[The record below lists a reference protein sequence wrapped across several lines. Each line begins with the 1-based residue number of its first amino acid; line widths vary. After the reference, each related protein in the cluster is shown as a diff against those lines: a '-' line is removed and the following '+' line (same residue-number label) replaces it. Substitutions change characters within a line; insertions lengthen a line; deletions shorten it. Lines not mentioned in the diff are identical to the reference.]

1 MLLALPM
8 WVQADNNLTKFLPND
23 HDGWQNLT
31 YGVADSTDWGS
42 CGQKMEIVISG
53 KYIHLAW
60 MEEEQQNDGMYPLYY
75 RRSSDYG
82 KTWEAAKLIA
92 TNINSWDDSQ
102 GYNSHWMWASGKD
115 VRFAIPS
122 FGGGNMSKMR
132 YIYSTDYGSSFTTK
146 EIAEGNLGWARYNRP
161 HIACDGSYVIIA
173 ANYDGKPI
181 VFTSTDGGA
190 TFTEKKID
198 ETYNIADLQVSGKRW
213 TLFGSKNSGDA
224 YDRWSRVFFS
234 TSNDGGKTV
243 STENLAHAAANG
255 KTYSDANYLTGWNR
269 ATFDYHQQMVQQGNT
284 IDLVYVG
291 SLSDGNEGDPNPG
304 YDFGHTIHRR
314 STDGG
319 KTWSEAKYLPEST
332 GGQNV
337 IAAKGDNI
345 YIYSGWNG
353 TKHVFYSHDGGKTWN
368 VNEMAT
374 KTNDQWN
381 PYNDYNLVI
390 APDDATGKHAYLT
403 GERGYFVET
412 RDGFK
417 TINRIFAL
425 PSEQWYGYG
434 DHNNWGM
441 RVLVDDQGTE
451 HWFMHFSP
459 LYKAFEKY
467 FWSIVYR
474 RNDPVANTTNQ
485 NMALSI
491 EDHPDEYG
499 NVRPAHL
506 VTVPL
511 TPSLQE
517 LKKAI
522 TVECW
527 VRIDSI
533 QGFQI
538 AALTDKSYNGQGS
551 NYEGG
556 WYMGVDLSYSGGDF
570 VTLVTGMTTELSVD
584 AVGTSYWDRNRY
596 RMHKDGLGMWHHFAF
611 TYDSSVEK
619 DNFRTYADGMLLG
632 TKTLR
637 GDIVQGHNSITIGKT
652 QTWVGDFAQVDNF
665 TIWDHALTADEL
677 RDHLYNAPTG
687 KENGCR
693 LLLTFDGSLQDQ
705 SPYHN
710 DAIALTNLSLKAHNG
725 IRAPHPEF
733 TATKDVT
740 GKIINLTDMT
750 QDGKACWWILPDKWN
765 LGDPEKYSTK
775 TGGTTVQHD
784 VRNSGSRSFNGLYTY
799 YMAAKGTGNY
809 NAYAATSQQVM
820 VGGLNKVYPT
830 EAAPSRAVQL
840 QIQGGYSLSYNNQP
854 RVALHSDAGDIEGR
868 WLIDRKFDMKNVLS
882 ADDLPYALFNMRG
895 AALGKYDVI
904 VGTDTLRQAF
914 EAKLGD
920 GYPDVWFQVNGNSKM
935 RHGRYQMYSIDFGN
949 KSNVPAYNT
958 PFLLFISEKN
968 GHIDVSF
975 DFPIVS
981 YGDAIPNE
989 VRNLLK
995 DYEDGFVFDT
1005 DEYGPMRA
1013 FWLNIPYIGP
1023 YSEDHLTFRL
1033 RKDIN
1038 SELSDIDIFYNYD
1051 EPWGAFDPTYYND
1064 DVVAEERANGRSN
1077 ERDEWDDLMNVH
1089 PNWSPDKA
1097 ECAIKDY
1104 LWGWFKDTA
1113 IGSVPGVGCVYD
1125 INKVFNATEED
1136 HDMAAINLGLSII
1149 GAGITCGTN
1158 ISDALSVGATWPMS
1172 TLFRGIW
1179 NGINW
1184 YAQAKTCLA
1193 KEKKRRSLK
1202 VVSSHD
1208 PNEMIGPWGPD
1219 DNAHYI
1225 QPIHQMGYMVTFE
1238 NKSSATAP
1246 ASEVF
1251 VTDTLDAT
1259 KYDLST
1265 FSFTSYGWADVAFVA
1280 GGSMTQEFTRDVQYK
1295 VNGQDILVRVS
1306 GQFDQ
1311 QTGIARW
1318 AFVSLDK
1325 NGNEI
1330 DDPDLGFLVPNND
1343 NLDGEGFVSFIVEH
1357 KKNPANGS
1365 TVSNKAT
1372 IVFDANESITTNT
1385 YVNTFDTDYPTS
1397 KITKAEEKGGQIVV
1411 TIDGSDKTSGIDHY
1425 TLYAFI
1431 NDSDSAI
1438 VVASNIVGPQVS
1450 FVCESGTK
1458 YGLCVIATDRVG
1470 LNEPKDLKV
1479 EKTVTTGGS
1488 APSSTYALNVAAA
1501 GYATFY
1507 DSQSAYSLPAGLKAS
1522 VVSSIS
1528 GGRLSYQT
1536 LSGDIVPKA
1545 TAVLIEASQK
1555 KAATY
1560 TLTSTTGG
1568 TAVGTN
1574 LLHGSDNTT
1583 TTSAAGDNVYYK
1595 LAYGPSGTSQANSF
1609 GWFWGAQN
1617 GAPFQIEGHRAW
1629 LAIPKGSGARGYLI
1643 DGNETAVE
1651 DVTVN
1656 LYDSPFTDLQG
1667 RRIDKPTQPGI
1678 YLQNGKKIVVK

>member
-1 MLLALPM
+1 MKRISQLFLTMLLALPM

-92 TNINSWDDSQ
+92 TNINSWSESQ
-102 GYNSHWMWASGKD
+102 GYNCHWMWASGKD

-146 EIAEGNLGWARYNRP
+146 EIAEGNLGWARYARP

-198 ETYNIADLQVSGKRW
+198 ETYDIADLQVSGKRW
-213 TLFGSKNSGDA
+213 TLFGSRNSGDA
-224 YDRWSRVFFS
+224 YDRWARVFFS
-234 TSNDGGKTV
+234 TSKDGGKTV
-243 STENLAHAAANG
+243 STENLAHVAANG
-255 KTYSDANYLTGWNR
+255 KTYSRASYLTGWNR
-269 ATFDYHQQMVQQGNT
+269 ATFDYHQQMVQQGET

-291 SLSDGNEGDPNPG
+291 SLSDGKEGDPDPG
-304 YDFGHTIHRR
+304 YDYNHTIHRR

-319 KTWSEAKYLPEST
+319 KTWSEAKYLPESS
-332 GGQNV
+332 GGENV

-368 VNEMAT
+368 VNELAT
-374 KTNDQWN
+374 KTNNQWN

-441 RVLVDDQGTE
+441 RVLVDNEGTE

-459 LYKAFEKY
+459 LYKGFEKY
-467 FWSIVYR
+467 FWSIVHR

-499 NVRPAHL
+499 NSRPYHL

-584 AVGTSYWDRNRY
+584 AVGTSYWDRDRY
-596 RMHKDGLGMWHHFAF
+596 RMHKDGLGMWHHIAF

-632 TKTLR
+632 TKTLK
-637 GDIVQGHNSITIGKT
+637 GDIMQGHNSITIGKT
-652 QTWVGDFAQVDNF
+652 QSWVGDFAQVDNF
-665 TIWDHALTADEL
+665 TIWDHALSADEL

-750 QDGKACWWILPDKWN
+750 QDGNACWWILPDKWN
-765 LGDPEKYSTK
+765 LGDPDKYSTK

-784 VRNSGSRSFNGLYTY
+784 VRNSGSRSFNGLYKY
-799 YMAAKGTGNY
+799 YMVAKGTGNY

-820 VGGLNKVYPT
+820 VGGLNRVYP
-830 EAAPSRAVQL
+830 EVAGQSEGVAL
-840 QIQGGYSLSYNNQP
+840 YIEGGYTLTYSNSSKLKVVLKQG
-854 RVALHSDAGDIEGR
+854 ATEIEGTWDVYR
-868 WLIDRKFDMKNVLS
+868 GYDSGKITSPDDMV
-882 ADDLPYALFNMRG
+882 PALFNLST

-904 VGTDTLRQAF
+904 VGTDTLYQAF
-914 EAKLGD
+914 TLEKGEE
-920 GYPDVWFQVNGNSKM
+920 PNVWMQVNGRGASLWNKWQ
-935 RHGRYQMYSIDFGN
+935 RYTIDYGN
-949 KSNVPAYNT
+949 TSNTAAYNT
-958 PFLLFISEKN
+958 PIIIIIPDRH
-968 GHIDVSF
+968 GTVDVSF
-975 DFPIVS
+975 DFDFYLCDPALDDKAQEWARQMGDHIKVYDELTKDSVRVYSFMIPYIAPNSTNQRSFRIKMAPGNNEPSNEIKIAYWIEQPWGPNDS
-981 YGDAIPNE
+981 YDATTRAPFTLE
-989 VRNLLK
+989 QGECFAK
-995 DYEDGFVFDT
+995 EWASAVFDT
-1005 DEYGPMRA
+1005 A
-1013 FWLNIPYIGP
+1013 ISFIPGASCISSIAKAG
-1023 YSEDHLTFRL
+1023 YSTAT
-1033 RKDIN
+1033 
-1038 SELSDIDIFYNYD
+1038 
-1051 EPWGAFDPTYYND
+1051 GA
-1064 DVVAEERANGRSN
+1064 EGK
-1077 ERDEWDDLMNVH
+1077 W
-1089 PNWSPDKA
+1089 
-1097 ECAIKDY
+1097 
-1104 LWGWFKDTA
+1104 
-1113 IGSVPGVGCVYD
+1113 
-1125 INKVFNATEED
+1125 
-1136 HDMAAINLGLSII
+1136 
-1149 GAGITCGTN
+1149 
-1158 ISDALSVGATWPMS
+1158 S
-1172 TLFRGIW
+1172 TLFLNAADVFFNCGSEVIPGSSLVKGLYNFGSKAW
-1179 NGINW
+1179 DL
-1184 YAQAKTCLA
+1184 YSKY
-1193 KEKKRRSLK
+1193 KSLK
-1202 VVSSHD
+1202 SMRDCLKGDPNEIGNKGRGSYD

-1225 QPIHQMGYMVTFE
+1225 QPIHQMGYTVTFE
-1238 NKSSATAP
+1238 NKASATAP
-1246 ASEVF
+1246 AHEVF

-1280 GGSMTQEFTRDVQYK
+1280 GGSKTQEFTRDVQYK

-1330 DDPDLGFLVPNND
+1330 DDPDLGFLVPNNA

-1365 TVSNKAT
+1365 TISNKAT
-1372 IVFDANESITTNT
+1372 IVFDANDPITTNT

-1397 KITKAEEKGGQIVV
+1397 KITKAEEKDGQIVV
-1411 TIDGSDKTSGIDHY
+1411 TIDGNDKTSGIDHY

-1438 VVASNIVGPQVS
+1438 VVASNIVGSQVS
-1450 FVCESGTK
+1450 FVCEPGTK

-1536 LSGDIVPKA
+1536 ISGDIVPKA
-1545 TAVLIEASQK
+1545 TAVLIEASQR

-1583 TTSAAGDNVYYK
+1583 TTTAAGDNLYYK

-1617 GAPFQIEGHRAW
+1617 GAAFQIEGHRAW
-1629 LAIPKGSGARGYLI
+1629 LAIPKGSGARGYFI